1 MPHDDVFGFPATCRP
16 ALRTSGA
23 IQFLDVDCA
32 EDGGDEQPLTLKNMR
47 QLCAAR
53 GQEYKHFVQ
62 VEWRP
67 KNSGSQRYT
76 YGATPEFARRLR
88 GVIMRV
94 CQHEAHSGN
103 EPWAGES
110 LGKMIHVARKKQ
122 DLIEDS
128 LVFQDGLVR
137 EAAMAARES
146 PSARYRAK
154 KRAEAAAAAEPACKA
169 SQEETQTMTPPA
181 ERIICQENGGR
192 GDRGDSSRCRLDF
205 EEAGEVIYVD

>member
-1 MPHDDVFGFPATCRP
+1 MSSYGFPATCRP
-16 ALRTSGA
+16 ALQTSSA
-23 IQFLDVDCA
+23 IAFLYVDCA
-32 EDGGDEQPLTLKNMR
+32 EDGGVEQPLTLKKTR
-47 QLCAAR
+47 QLCAES
-53 GQEYKHFVQ
+53 GQTYMHFVQ
-62 VEWRP
+62 VEWR
-67 KNSGSQRYT
+67 SGSQRYT

-94 CQHEAHSGN
+94 NQHEAHSGN

-181 ERIICQENGGR
+181 ERIICQEDCGR